1 MFSEYY
7 SSLSIYATSL
17 KKIYDIECVSQ
28 NESLQIGI
36 SSFKSDILNQC
47 KSLNEFLSSIKED
60 IIIPLC
66 LLRENILSKIR
77 KNLDETSKIEKA
89 YRSCVLGIETV
100 KKNFYSSVKEI
111 ENYKIKYEIKELPS
125 YNRYNQ
131 DYIPS
136 STLNF
141 ELGVNQP
148 LAFAQ
153 ESDKIKNEK
162 ICKVIS
168 ITCCISSYG

>member
-1 MFSEYY
+1 MEC
-7 SSLSIYATSL
+7 SS
-17 KKIYDIECVSQ
+17 K

-89 YRSCVLGIETV
+89 YRSCVLGIESI
-100 KKNFYSSVKEI
+100 KKIFILV
-111 ENYKIKYEIKELPS
+111 
-125 YNRYNQ
+125 
-131 DYIPS
+131 
-136 STLNF
+136 
-141 ELGVNQP
+141 
-148 LAFAQ
+148 
-153 ESDKIKNEK
+153 
-162 ICKVIS
+162 
-168 ITCCISSYG
+168 